1 MIKSELIYGTFK
13 FYRAE
18 NSIIQ
23 RLLRF
28 GIKRPSDFIT
38 FHSLRNHANL
48 DGHPVSELIYV
59 HSKLMIVDDKT
70 VISECEKY
78 LFIWKFKQMFI
89 FFINSWFREYQ

>member
-1 MIKSELIYGTFK
+1 MRNLLF
-13 FYRAE
+13 RAE

-38 FHSLRNHANL
+38 FHSLRTHANL
-48 DGHPVSELIYV
+48 FGHPVSELIYV

-70 VISECEKY
+70 VISMCQLLY
-78 LFIWKFKQMFI
+78 LIDKNF
-89 FFINSWFREYQ
+89 YL